1 MTTGCKK
8 ISAANLKLIHK
19 VTLINFLIG
28 WSGFSVHSQALSFIS
43 NTDINGKLYI
53 FIKLIHGSL
62 SAVYTILLYNFIYKD
77 LISPSFYPYYY
88 PMDPIFI
95 LEWPNLL
102 LNSIKLAL
110 LMTLYLLISSLIVFY
125 PMLCIFGIIIPP
137 LILAYFHLVFLLI
150 FLNPPGYLLIYYQHI
165 PKLLI

>member
-1 MTTGCKK
+1 M
-8 ISAANLKLIHK
+8 KLIHK

-110 LMTLYLLISSLIVFY
+110 LMTLYLLISSLIVFLSNALY
-125 PMLCIFGIIIPP
+125 LRNNYPP
-137 LILAYFHLVFLLI
+137 LNSCLFSFSISINFFKSSWVFANILSAYSKAPNLI
-150 FLNPPGYLLIYYQHI
+150 SLALF
-165 PKLLI
+165 